1 MVVREGEMTK
11 EQKATLLKR
20 LNELEIENKWLRKK
34 VVPNFGP
41 AMLAVL
47 AGGRASRGAKGAH
60 HGM

>member
-1 MVVREGEMTK
+1 MTK